1 MKKIVSQCS
10 FLKPLRICVW
20 NSQILKIGLQNI
32 IQRKR
37 EANSG
42 CTFSFVLFNIS
53 GEKEEYEQLFKRFSW
68 HTQKNPKNPIKLH
81 NYDWINRRFI
91 VLLQE
96 KYSRGGKTLKYQK
109 YQNVFLL
116 IKFRALKLLWNRS
129 VEKPLNMFT
138 VFFHSENPGTL
149 GIKLESQ
156 TWKEPWD
163 LYGIHPSY
171 F

>member
-1 MKKIVSQCS
+1 MFHLTEYWAIKCLHHSQFRLTAEWIDEYEKKIVSQCS

-20 NSQILKIGLQNI
+20 NFQILNIGLQNI

-68 HTQKNPKNPIKLH
+68 HTQKNPKNPIKLQ

-91 VLLQE
+91 LLLQE
-96 KYSRGGKTLKYQK
+96 KYSRGGKKQWNTK
-109 YQNVFLL
+109 N
-116 IKFRALKLLWNRS
+116 IK
-129 VEKPLNMFT
+129 MF
-138 VFFHSENPGTL
+138 FFWSNL
-149 GIKLESQ
+149 GL
-156 TWKEPWD
+156 
-163 LYGIHPSY
+163 
-171 F
+171 